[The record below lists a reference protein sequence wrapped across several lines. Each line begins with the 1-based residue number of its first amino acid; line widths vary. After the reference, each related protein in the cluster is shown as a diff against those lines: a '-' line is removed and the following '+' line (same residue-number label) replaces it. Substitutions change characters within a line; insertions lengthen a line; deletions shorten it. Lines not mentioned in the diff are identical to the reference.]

1 MSNWVAIAEASVT
14 DTTTTGVAFTSIQ
27 PSSTSSSGTNYDVL
41 RLMWSGYADHYDY
54 QDDMIIY
61 INNVTSNYYYS
72 QWFWSPANNASQD
85 TNNNQQ
91 RSNYA
96 GFKGNLIHG
105 RSTYNLGYWG
115 SGFCD
120 IYGCYGGASSDRG
133 DVVNYWS
140 MSATPFGSNYSSTSK
155 NRGSASAGAMDVT
168 GGTVNVYEIDLVP
181 SSGAYWG
188 DGSRFWLYGLRN
200 EVA

>member
-1 MSNWVAIAEASVT
+1 
-14 DTTTTGVAFTSIQ
+14 
-27 PSSTSSSGTNYDVL
+27 
-41 RLMWSGYADHYDY
+41 
-54 QDDMIIY
+54 
-61 INNVTSNYYYS
+61 
-72 QWFWSPANNASQD
+72 
-85 TNNNQQ
+85 
-91 RSNYA
+91 
-96 GFKGNLIHG
+96 
-105 RSTYNLGYWG
+105 
-115 SGFCD
+115 
-120 IYGCYGGASSDRG
+120 
-133 DVVNYWS
+133 